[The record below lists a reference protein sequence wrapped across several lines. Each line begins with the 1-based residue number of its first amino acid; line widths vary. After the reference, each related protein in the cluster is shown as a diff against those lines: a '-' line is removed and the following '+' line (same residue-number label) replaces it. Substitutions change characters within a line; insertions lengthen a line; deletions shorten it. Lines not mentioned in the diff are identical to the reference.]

1 MPVWPAALKRLDTGG
16 LPLSFPSQT
25 NTHKQT
31 LTDNPAGAIMTGL
44 SRSTHGL
51 EPRRKRLLFRA
62 WHRGTREMDLLM
74 GTYAE
79 SVIETLSEDELTIFE
94 ALIEV
99 PDRDL
104 FSWIAQGEA
113 VPSNYDTPVFHAL
126 KAFHTH
132 DKPIEF

>member
-1 MPVWPAALKRLDTGG
+1 
-16 LPLSFPSQT
+16 
-25 NTHKQT
+25 
-31 LTDNPAGAIMTGL
+31 MTGL
-44 SRSTHGL
+44 SRSTAGL
-51 EPRRKRLLFRA
+51 DPRRKRLLFRA

-79 SVIETLSEDELTIFE
+79 SVIETLSDEEMTIFE

-104 FSWIAQGEA
+104 FSWIAQGEP
-113 VPSNYDTPVFHAL
+113 VPDNYDTPVFRGL
-126 KAFHTH
+126 KGFHTH

>member
-1 MPVWPAALKRLDTGG
+1 
-16 LPLSFPSQT
+16 
-25 NTHKQT
+25 
-31 LTDNPAGAIMTGL
+31 MTGL
-44 SRSTHGL
+44 SRTTANL
-51 EPRRKRLLFRA
+51 DPRRKRILFRA

-74 GTYAE
+74 GQYAE
-79 SVIETLSEDELTIFE
+79 NAIDRMTDDELTTFE

-104 FSWIAQGEA
+104 FAWITGKEET
-113 VPSNYDTPVFHAL
+113 PENYDTGIFQAL